1 MKPKDGQGDS
11 RVTPEMPLAIVALG
25 ANLGDTK
32 RTLRRAALTM
42 RAMAG
47 GRFAAA
53 SLWRAEPV
61 DCPPGS
67 PSFLNSAVAFRTRL
81 GPEALLLE
89 LQCLEAVAGR
99 TRGEA
104 NAPRTLDL
112 DLIDYQHMV
121 IRTDF
126 LTLPHPRAATRA
138 FVLAPLVELD
148 PELVLPGAAGS
159 VSALLQST
167 DKSGLSRVGSLT

>member
-1 MKPKDGQGDS
+1 MVKEK
-11 RVTPEMPLAIVALG
+11 LL
-25 ANLGDTK
+25 
-32 RTLRRAALTM
+32 
-42 RAMAG
+42 
-47 GRFAAA
+47 
-53 SLWRAEPV
+53 
-61 DCPPGS
+61 
-67 PSFLNSAVAFRTRL
+67 
-81 GPEALLLE
+81 LLLE

-121 IRTDF
+121 LRTDF

-148 PELVLPGAAGS
+148 PDLVLPGAAGS